1 MSIKDSKKSLK
12 IFEEAPTQ
20 IQNLALLASL
30 DKMSNDLHIGL
41 VEDTKKIISAMRE
54 NSTFRSKSEI
64 LISLCNKGE
73 MKEGKELVKLYFNLV
88 PYVSYILGVTP
99 WVQGDIDTLYNKYEY
114 IFDRVRQ
121 KCKMDSWISNMVPFQ
136 NIDSYKKTFVMMETI
151 MTMPFPDSSKSIL
164 YQKKIPE
171 FITAIEL
178 GFYRSYDYDTEISEE
193 TMVEIHKEIQKIL
206 KKGNKSIYR
215 EIHAGNHIVISEM
228 FIDNFIFEKKE
239 KTSIMDTLCKLAV
252 KLYFA
257 ITEGKQE
264 LFSPNENEYIMV
276 GIFYMYALADF
287 AMLSKPMDKI
297 KKGSKSIERGIL
309 LQITGGM
316 DISPYTLLFLA
327 EDQHIER
334 FLKEFDNFS
343 TKDIENIKATYDML
357 KNDEDI
363 MSYKDYVKSAGY
375 ILILLKVLKKYSQGY
390 NDILEQAQHLGA
402 EVKRAEKLSAKLD
415 TKTQEYERKET
426 ILEAKYQKMKKI
438 IEDLEKENARLNSTI
453 KKLKTKKE
461 SNSKELY
468 SLREYVY
475 RKGMETESPEELW
488 KEQTIEEIKAQI
500 KDLSVVI
507 VGGHTIWNNKMKDEF
522 PEWKFIGKDQTNVT
536 NDAFRNAK
544 CIFVF
549 ETHCTHAIYQKVISA
564 IESTSTELGYI
575 GSTVNIER
583 SIRNIYDF
591 IKQKNLI

>member
-1 MSIKDSKKSLK
+1 M
-12 IFEEAPTQ
+12 FEEAPTQ

-30 DKMSNDLHIGL
+30 DKMSNDLCSGL
-41 VEDTKKIISAMRE
+41 QEDIKKVIAAMRG

-64 LISLCNKGE
+64 LIALCNNGE
-73 MKEGKELVKLYFNLV
+73 MKEGKAVVKIYFNLL
-88 PYVSYILGVTP
+88 PYLAYILGITP

-121 KCKMDSWISNMVPFQ
+121 KCKMDSWISSMVPFQ
-136 NIDSYKKTFVMMETI
+136 NIDSYKKTLVMMDTI
-151 MTMPFPDSSKSIL
+151 MTMPFPDSSDSIL
-164 YQKKIPE
+164 RQKEISK
-171 FITAIEL
+171 FLTVTEL
-178 GFYRSYDYDTEISEE
+178 GFYRSHDYDTEISEQ
-193 TMVEIHKEIQKIL
+193 TRVEIHKEIQKIL
-206 KKGNKSIYR
+206 KKGNKSIFK
-215 EIHAGNHIVISEM
+215 EIQAGNSIDVSEL
-228 FIDNFIFEKKE
+228 FIDSFISRKKE
-239 KTSIMDTLCKLAV
+239 KASIMDTLCKLAV

-257 ITEGKQE
+257 ATEGKQE

-276 GIFYMYALADF
+276 GIFYMYPLADF
-287 AMLSKPMDKI
+287 AMLSKPADKI
-297 KKGSKSIERGIL
+297 KKCSKSMERDIL
-309 LQITGGM
+309 LPIADGM
-316 DISPYTLLFLA
+316 DISPYTFLFLA

-343 TKDIENIKATYDML
+343 TKDIENIKSTYDMML
-357 KNDEDI
+357 KTDEEFTI
-363 MSYKDYVKSAGY
+363 PYKDYVKSAGY
-375 ILILLKVLKKYSQGY
+375 MLILLKVLKKYSQGY
-390 NDILEQAQHLGA
+390 NDVLEQAHHLEA
-402 EVKRAEKLSAKLD
+402 EVKKAEKLSAKLD

-426 ILEAKYQKMKKI
+426 ILEAEYQQMKKL
-438 IEDLEKENARLNSTI
+438 IEELEKENARLNSTI
-453 KKLKTKKE
+453 EELKAKKE

-475 RKGMETESPEELW
+475 RKGMENESLEPEELW

-500 KDLSVVI
+500 KDISVVI
-507 VGGHTIWNNKMKDEF
+507 VGGHTIWNNKMKEEF

-544 CIFVF
+544 CVFVF

-564 IESTSTELGYI
+564 IESTGTELGYI

-591 IKQKNLI
+591 IKKKNLI